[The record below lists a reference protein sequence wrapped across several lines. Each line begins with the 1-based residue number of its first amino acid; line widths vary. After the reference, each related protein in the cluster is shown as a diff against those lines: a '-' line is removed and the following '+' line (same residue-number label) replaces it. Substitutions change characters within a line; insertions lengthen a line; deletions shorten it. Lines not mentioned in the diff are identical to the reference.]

1 MPHSDTLGVYRIN
14 QLKFYSKLEAIEMH
28 TKTGIHPHWDFNEA
42 VFSSYDWTTE
52 PEENILELYRQRAQQ
67 LRDQYDY
74 IVLFWSGGADSDT
87 VLRSFVDNQIKIDEL
102 VSYSNYHASNDKTD
116 LMNSEVFFR
125 TIPRYEQLRSLYPW
139 LKFRVVDLSEFTVD
153 HFNESNKFDWIYKA
167 NMMLTP
173 NCVARDG
180 IGMKIKE
187 WADMVHA
194 GKKLC
199 LLWGHDKPRLF
210 HDNNRYCV
218 RFLDIIDNGPT
229 VSSIAGQQPY
239 SDELFYWTPDLPK
252 LIIKQAHLIKN
263 YLESN
268 FKTSP
273 FVSLKKT
280 YLAYKTHQECKYWL
294 NNHGL
299 HNVIY
304 PHWDISTFDPGK
316 TPSTVVSPRDRW
328 FFDLEESNISKEIWR
343 QGIEKIFQTL
353 PNYWKND
360 PNDYSAGIKACWSRD
375 YYLN

>member
-1 MPHSDTLGVYRIN
+1 MTHSDTLGVYRIDN
-14 QLKFYSKLEAIEMH
+14 LKFYSKLEAIEMH

-42 VFSSYDWTTE
+42 VFSSYNWTTE

-125 TIPRYEQLRSLYPW
+125 TIPRYEQLRSEHPW
-139 LKFRVVDLSEFTVD
+139 LKFRVLDLSEFTVD
-153 HFNESNKFDWIYKA
+153 YFNKSNKFDWIYKA

-180 IGMKIKE
+180 IGMKVKE
-187 WADMVHA
+187 WADMVHS

-210 HDNNRYCV
+210 HDNDRYCV

-273 FVSLKKT
+273 FVSQKKT
-280 YLAYKTHQECKYWL
+280 DLAYKIHQGCKYWL

-304 PHWDISTFDPGK
+304 PHWDINTFDPGK
-316 TPSTVVSPRDRW
+316 TPSSVVSPRDRW
-328 FFDLEESNISKEIWR
+328 FFQMEETNLSKKIWKM
-343 QGIEKIFQTL
+343 GVDKMFKTI
-353 PNYWKND
+353 PDYWKNNPMD
-360 PNDYSAGIKACWSRD
+360 IRKGIKACWSKD
-375 YYLN
+375 YYLE